1 MTENRARAGMRRA
14 VAASATLLLGLPMF
28 VAPVLGAVVFV
39 DAPAAAAAEDYPSW
53 QEVEAAKASTA
64 ASAAAA
70 ARIDSLLTGLQAT
83 ADEAGEQAIVAAD
96 AATRAVAAEA
106 DASARAETL
115 SAQLDE
121 AGEQA
126 QEGKEQ
132 LGRIA
137 AQLYRSG
144 AADMTRVF
152 LSASPAS
159 RDTAGGGSEDM
170 LRQLGTASR
179 VSELAATLRQ
189 KALGEQGVVSA
200 LTADARRAERER
212 SALADTAE
220 SSRVAAEQA
229 SADADAAL
237 GAQRV
242 AAETLYA
249 QLALL
254 RSTTAELER
263 DYREGEAAAAAFAEQ
278 QAAAE
283 RAAAEAADD
292 ETEIDVGQPIRPQ
305 PGEDS
310 GSTPPPAD
318 VVVDPAAAR
327 AYAAG
332 AVAAR
337 GWGSEQYDCLV
348 ALWNRESG
356 WRANAYNASSG
367 AYGIPQTLPG
377 SKMSVSGDDWRTNAA
392 TQIEWGLAYIGGRY
406 GNPCGAWQ
414 HSEDVGW

>member
-1 MTENRARAGMRRA
+1 M
-14 VAASATLLLGLPMF
+14 LLLGISVL
-28 VAPVLGAVVFV
+28 VAPVLVA
-39 DAPAAAAAEDYPSW
+39 APAAGAEEYPSW
-53 QEVEAAKASTA
+53 QEVEAAKASTE

-70 ARIDSLLTGLQAT
+70 VRIDSLLTELQST
-83 ADEAGEQAIVAAD
+83 ADEAGEQAIIAAD
-96 AATRAVAAEA
+96 AASQAATAEA
-106 DASARAETL
+106 SAATRAETL

-121 AGEQA
+121 AAVQA
-126 QEGKEQ
+126 QEGKDQ

-152 LSASPAS
+152 LSAAPTS
-159 RDTAGGGSEDM
+159 DSEEDRSDDM

-179 VSELAATLRQ
+179 VSELAASLRE
-189 KALGEQGVVSA
+189 KALGEQELVSA
-200 LTADARRAERER
+200 LAGDARRAERER
-212 SALADTAE
+212 AALADAAE
-220 SSRVAAEQA
+220 SSRLAAEQA
-229 SADADAAL
+229 SAAADAEL
-237 GAQRV
+237 DTQRD

-249 QLALL
+249 QLAVL

-263 DYREGEAAAAAFAEQ
+263 GYREGVAAAAAFAEQ

-283 RAAAEAADD
+283 RAAAEAAAED
-292 ETEIDVGQPIRPQ
+292 ESPAEASPPSQ
-305 PGEDS
+305 PGSGS

-337 GWGSEQYDCLV
+337 AWGSEQYDCLV
-348 ALWNRESG
+348 NLWNRESG

-367 AYGIPQTLPG
+367 AYGIPQALPG
-377 SKMSVSGDDWRTNAA
+377 SKMSVSGADWRTNAA

-414 HSEDVGW
+414 HSEDVGWY

>member
-1 MTENRARAGMRRA
+1 MTEQSGSAAVRRA
-14 VAASATLLLGLPMF
+14 VAAAATLLLGLSALIAPLV
-28 VAPVLGAVVFV
+28 VAV
-39 DAPAAAAAEDYPSW
+39 PAAGAEEYPSW
-53 QEVEAAKASTA
+53 QEVEAATASTA

-70 ARIDSLLTGLQAT
+70 ARIDTLLTGLQAT

-96 AATRAVAAEA
+96 AAGRAAAAESTA
-106 DASARAETL
+106 AARAETL
-115 SAQLDE
+115 TAQLDE

-126 QEGKEQ
+126 QEGKDQ

-137 AQLYRSG
+137 AQLYRAG

-152 LSASPAS
+152 LSAAPAS
-159 RDTAGGGSEDM
+159 SDSAGDSDDM

-179 VSELAATLRQ
+179 VSELAAALRER
-189 KALGEQGVVSA
+189 ALGEQELVSA
-200 LTADARRAERER
+200 LTGDARRAERER
-212 SALADTAE
+212 AALADAAE
-220 SSRVAAEQA
+220 TSRVAAEQA
-229 SADADAAL
+229 SADADAEL
-237 GAQRV
+237 GAQRE

-249 QLALL
+249 QLAVL

-263 DYREGEAAAAAFAEQ
+263 GYREGVAAEAAFAEQ

-283 RAAAEAADD
+283 RAAAEAAAAD
-292 ETEIDVGQPIRPQ
+292 EPDGEVIPPTRPE
-305 PGEDS
+305 PGGG
-310 GSTPPPAD
+310 GSTAPPAD

-367 AYGIPQTLPG
+367 AYGIPQALPG

-392 TQIEWGLAYIGGRY
+392 TQIEWGLSYIGGRY

-414 HSEDVGW
+414 HSENVGWY

>member
-1 MTENRARAGMRRA
+1 MRRA
-14 VAASATLLLGLPMF
+14 VPAAATLLLALSVLVSSTL
-28 VAPVLGAVVFV
+28 VA
-39 DAPAAAAAEDYPSW
+39 APATAAEEYPSW
-53 QEVEAAKASTA
+53 QEVEAATASTA

-70 ARIDSLLTGLQAT
+70 ARIDTLLTGLQAT

-96 AATRAVAAEA
+96 AANRAASEEAAA
-106 DASARAETL
+106 AARAETL
-115 SAQLDE
+115 STQLDA

-126 QEGKEQ
+126 QEGKDQ

-137 AQLYRSG
+137 AQLYRAG

-152 LSASPAS
+152 LSAAPAS
-159 RDTAGGGSEDM
+159 SAAASDASDDM

-179 VSELAATLRQ
+179 VSALAASLRE
-189 KALGEQGVVSA
+189 KALGEQDLVSA
-200 LTADARRAERER
+200 LTGDARRAERER
-212 SALADTAE
+212 AALADATE
-220 SSRVAAEQA
+220 SSRVAAERA
-229 SADADAAL
+229 SAEADAEL
-237 GAQRV
+237 GAQRE

-249 QLALL
+249 QLAVL

-263 DYREGEAAAAAFAEQ
+263 GYRDGVAAEAAFAEQ

-283 RAAAEAADD
+283 RAAAEAAA
-292 ETEIDVGQPIRPQ
+292 GSPAPSQPAPSQ
-305 PGEDS
+305 PAPSQPAPSQPDPPSPGPGPS
-310 GSTPPPAD
+310 APPPAE

-337 GWGSEQYDCLV
+337 GWGSEQFDCLV

-367 AYGIPQTLPG
+367 AYGIPQALPG

-392 TQIEWGLAYIGGRY
+392 TQIEWGLSYIGGRY

-414 HSEDVGW
+414 HSETVGWY

>member
-1 MTENRARAGMRRA
+1 MRRA
-14 VAASATLLLGLPMF
+14 VPAAATLLLGLSVF
-28 VAPVLGAVVFV
+28 VAAVFV
-39 DAPAAAAAEDYPSW
+39 AAPAVAEEYPSW
-53 QEVEAAKASTA
+53 QEVEAAKASTE

-70 ARIDSLLTGLQAT
+70 VRIDSLLTELQST
-83 ADEAGEQAIVAAD
+83 ADEAGEQAIIAAD
-96 AATRAVAAEA
+96 AASQAATAEA
-106 DASARAETL
+106 SAATRAETL

-121 AGEQA
+121 AAVQA
-126 QEGKEQ
+126 QEGKDQ

-152 LSASPAS
+152 LSAAPTS
-159 RDTAGGGSEDM
+159 DSEEDRSDDM

-179 VSELAATLRQ
+179 VSELAASLRE
-189 KALGEQGVVSA
+189 KALGEQELVSA
-200 LTADARRAERER
+200 LAGDARRAERER
-212 SALADTAE
+212 AALADAAE
-220 SSRVAAEQA
+220 SSRLAAEQA
-229 SADADAAL
+229 SAAADAEL
-237 GAQRV
+237 DTQRD

-249 QLALL
+249 QLAVL

-263 DYREGEAAAAAFAEQ
+263 GYREGVAAAAAFAEQ

-283 RAAAEAADD
+283 RAAAEAAAED
-292 ETEIDVGQPIRPQ
+292 ESPAEASPPSQ
-305 PGEDS
+305 PGSGSGSGS

-337 GWGSEQYDCLV
+337 AWGSEQYDCLV
-348 ALWNRESG
+348 NLWNRESG

-367 AYGIPQTLPG
+367 AYGIPQALPG
-377 SKMSVSGDDWRTNAA
+377 SKMSVSGADWRTNAA

-414 HSEDVGW
+414 HSEDVGWY

>member
-1 MTENRARAGMRRA
+1 MRRA
-14 VAASATLLLGLPMF
+14 LPAAATLLLALS
-28 VAPVLGAVVFV
+28 VFV
-39 DAPAAAAAEDYPSW
+39 SSTLVAAPATAAEEYPSW
-53 QEVEAAKASTA
+53 QEVEAATASTA

-70 ARIDSLLTGLQAT
+70 ARIDTLLTGLQAT
-83 ADEAGEQAIVAAD
+83 ADEAGEQAIIAAD
-96 AATRAVAAEA
+96 AADRAASEEAAA
-106 DASARAETL
+106 AARAETL
-115 SAQLDE
+115 STQLDA

-126 QEGKEQ
+126 QEGKDQ

-137 AQLYRSG
+137 AQLYRAG

-152 LSASPAS
+152 LSAAPA
-159 RDTAGGGSEDM
+159 AGAAASDGSDDM

-179 VSELAATLRQ
+179 VSALAASLRE
-189 KALGEQGVVSA
+189 KALGEQDLVSA
-200 LTADARRAERER
+200 LTGDARRAERER
-212 SALADTAE
+212 AALADATE
-220 SSRVAAEQA
+220 SSRVAAERA
-229 SADADAAL
+229 SAEADAEL
-237 GAQRV
+237 GAQRE

-249 QLALL
+249 QLAVL

-263 DYREGEAAAAAFAEQ
+263 GYRDGVAAEAAFAEQ

-283 RAAAEAADD
+283 RAAAEAAA
-292 ETEIDVGQPIRPQ
+292 GSPAPSQPAPNLPAPSQ
-305 PGEDS
+305 PDPPSPGS
-310 GSTPPPAD
+310 GPSAPPPAE

-337 GWGSEQYDCLV
+337 GWGSEQFDCLV

-367 AYGIPQTLPG
+367 AYGIPQALPG

-392 TQIEWGLAYIGGRY
+392 TQIDWGLSYIGGRY

-414 HSEDVGW
+414 HSETVGWY

>member
-1 MTENRARAGMRRA
+1 MRRA
-14 VAASATLLLGLPMF
+14 LPAAATLLLALSVSVSSTL
-28 VAPVLGAVVFV
+28 VA
-39 DAPAAAAAEDYPSW
+39 APATAAEEYPSW
-53 QEVEAAKASTA
+53 QEVEAATASTA

-70 ARIDSLLTGLQAT
+70 ARIDTLLTGLQAT
-83 ADEAGEQAIVAAD
+83 ADEAGEQAIIAAD
-96 AATRAVAAEA
+96 AATRAASEEAAA
-106 DASARAETL
+106 AARAETL
-115 SAQLDE
+115 STQLDA

-126 QEGKEQ
+126 QEGKDQ

-137 AQLYRSG
+137 AQLYRAG

-152 LSASPAS
+152 LSAAPA
-159 RDTAGGGSEDM
+159 AGAAASDGSDDM

-179 VSELAATLRQ
+179 VSALAASIRE
-189 KALGEQGVVSA
+189 KALGEQDLVSA
-200 LTADARRAERER
+200 LTGDARRAERER
-212 SALADTAE
+212 AALADATE
-220 SSRVAAEQA
+220 SSRVAAERA
-229 SADADAAL
+229 SAEADAEL
-237 GAQRV
+237 GAQRE

-249 QLALL
+249 QLAVL
-254 RSTTAELER
+254 RNTTAELER
-263 DYREGEAAAAAFAEQ
+263 GYRDGVAAEAAFAEQ

-283 RAAAEAADD
+283 RAAAEAAAG
-292 ETEIDVGQPIRPQ
+292 ISAPSQPAPNQ
-305 PGEDS
+305 PAPSQPDPPSPGS
-310 GSTPPPAD
+310 GPSAPPPAE

-337 GWGSEQYDCLV
+337 GWGSEQFDCLV

-367 AYGIPQTLPG
+367 AYGIPQALPG

-392 TQIEWGLAYIGGRY
+392 TQIDWGLSYIGGRY

-414 HSEDVGW
+414 HSETVGWY